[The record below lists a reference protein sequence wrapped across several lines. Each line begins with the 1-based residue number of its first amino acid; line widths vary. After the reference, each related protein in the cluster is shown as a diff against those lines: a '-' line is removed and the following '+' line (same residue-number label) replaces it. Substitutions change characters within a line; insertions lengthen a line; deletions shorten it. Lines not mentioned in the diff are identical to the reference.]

1 MNFFKTVWAALLAI
15 VVANVLI
22 AILMVLI
29 LAGIATALGDTPQ
42 VVKQNS
48 ILKIDLQG
56 GIVDSPSNSP
66 FGSVGINGIEFNR
79 SVTILEALDAID
91 RASID
96 PYVEGIYINLSGGGA
111 SAANIE
117 ELRNALL
124 RFKESGKF
132 IISYGD
138 VYSQF
143 GYYLSSVADKVYMN
157 PQGLVSWQGLSSNVI
172 FYKGLLD
179 KLGIQPEVMRHG
191 SYKAAVEPYIMDR
204 MSPENRHQMETLL
217 GTIWGNMLHEI
228 SLSRGIDSTVL
239 SNYATDLT
247 MKSAE
252 AAYQC
257 GLIDGLMYEDQ
268 VMQILGRLTGGDV
281 ASLDSLQAQVLRPVS
296 VSTIETADSSAV
308 EQSDVTALEEDPEII
323 SLREYVHAASPAVK
337 KVSQNK
343 VAVVYADGQIID
355 GESVDGAI
363 GGATI
368 AAKLAKVRKDD
379 NVKAVVLR
387 VNSPG
392 GSALASEVMW
402 REVELIRKE
411 KPVVVSMG
419 GVAASG
425 GYYISCPADIILAS
439 PSTITGSIGVFGLL
453 FNAEKG
459 LKEKLGIT
467 VDVAK
472 TNPSADLG
480 SPFRPVS
487 EQERAA
493 IMFGIEQVYET
504 FVGHVA
510 AGRNLTTEAVDK
522 IGGGRVW
529 SGVSALEIGL
539 IDGFGGLSEAI
550 ALAADRA
557 GVAQDFRVW
566 QVVDEPD
573 NLTVMLNTLFSSRSA
588 KLRSELGDAFV
599 YYNSLRTVLSQQG
612 VQARMPYEIEIQ

>member
-1 MNFFKTVWAALLAI
+1 MNFFKTFWAALLAI